1 MDAFLH
7 SVILVCVS
15 EIGDKTQLLALI
27 LAARYRK
34 SVPIIL
40 GILVA
45 TLANHALAAF
55 GGTLIAHL
63 GFKQYMPLVI
73 AVSFIALGLWILVP
87 DKANEEDDAPRKDRG
102 AFLTTVVT
110 FFLAEMGDKTQ
121 FATMALAAEYNAII
135 PVVAGSTLGLMIAD
149 VPAIFFG
156 DKVMK
161 LVPLN
166 WVRIAASLL
175 FIGFGAWELY
185 RYFV

>member
-7 SVILVCVS
+7 STLHVAIS
-15 EIGDKTQLLALI
+15 EIGDKTQLLALL

-45 TLANHALAAF
+45 TVANHLLAAF

-63 GFKQYMPLVI
+63 GFQHYMPLI
-73 AVSFIALGLWILVP
+73 LAVAFIALGLWILVP
-87 DKANEEDDAPRKDRG
+87 DKADDDDAPKTDRG
-102 AFLTTVVT
+102 AFLTTVIA

-121 FATMALAAEYNAII
+121 FATAALAAEYNTII

-161 LVPLN
+161 LVPLK
-166 WVRIAASLL
+166 WVRIAASIL
-175 FIGFGAWELY
+175 FVGFGAWALY
-185 RYFV
+185 KYFA